1 MPLYRVSGIWIRS
14 DDIAL
19 DSYAHRGVG
28 DVDVRLDVATS
39 SPPAHVVGHT
49 IEVDGHPVLAFGA
62 NVSSWFVRADDLATF
77 AISHDATHVQCH
89 PDPGCAPDALA
100 QMFVDRVVP
109 HLADARGNT
118 AIHASAVS
126 IAGRGAVA
134 FVGDPGA
141 GKSTLS
147 AALCPPCA
155 FVADDCAVLEVGD
168 VVRVHPSYPFARLHG
183 DAAQQ
188 LEAADDIHVVATRTH
203 KHRAKRVGETTAQRL
218 AAIYVLQTGDIG
230 VGPMGIRDAIVELA
244 RHLYRIA
251 PTDRT
256 RLLSELDRLER
267 VARGVPVRIL
277 SYPRRFDSVARVRQ
291 LIVDDLGALAKRS
304 STLSTP

>member
-1 MPLYRVSGIWIRS
+1 MPLYDLSGLRIRS

-19 DSYAHRGVG
+19 DTYAQPHAGHDA
-28 DVDVRLDVATS
+28 DVCLRVIAAH
-39 SPPAHVVGHT
+39 PPAHEVRHT
-49 IEVDGHPVLAFGA
+49 IEVDGHPVLTFGA
-62 NVSSWFVRADDLATF
+62 NPSTWFVRADDLATF
-77 AISHDATHVQCH
+77 AIPHDASEVACH
-89 PDPGCAPDALA
+89 PDPGCEPNALA

-126 IAGRGAVA
+126 IEGLGAVA

-155 FVADDCAVLEVGD
+155 FVADDSAVLD
-168 VVRVHPSYPFARLHG
+168 VRDDAVWVHPSYPFARLHG
-183 DAAQQ
+183 DAALH

-203 KHRAKRVGETTAQRL
+203 KHRAKRAGETSAQRL
-218 AAIYVLQTGDIG
+218 AAVYVLRSGELG
-230 VGPMGIRDAIVELA
+230 VEAMGLRDAIVELA
-244 RHLYRIA
+244 RHLYRVD
-251 PTDRT
+251 PTDRA

-267 VARGVPVRIL
+267 LARGVPVRIL
-277 SYPRRFDSVARVRQ
+277 SYPRRFDAIGEVRQ
-291 LIVDDLGALAKRS
+291 LIIADQRGR
-304 STLSTP
+304 TT